1 MDKYQVMPQ
10 VVVYRNMFTKEDLER
25 FYSLMDL
32 YESDTSQFDI
42 VNEEDSTRGDNHGAK
57 PEEQDNDSPINLWV
71 PWHTFGKKTFFNFK
85 QKPEGLTDD
94 NLIFLYDFREKLS
107 NVFQSVFKD
116 YINEWSESGYWP
128 DYITSWEL
136 DQPDISRFYS
146 SVIEILK
153 HDIHPEKQLA
163 ITFHTDAHKHRVG
176 QPRGQQIITITIYV
190 NDDYEGGEVQ
200 FLNEIDEVP
209 SVITYKPKYGDVTAF
224 PSGIPYWHSA
234 KAVTEGNKKLFVR
247 MFAIWHYE
255 GSKEWAEGIEKYGEE
270 EWNRIV
276 DEDVQKKVDT
286 GIYDR
291 EVNIEGK
298 PTAKINPAVKVYVK
312 AENDTYVDGRLL

>member
-10 VVVYRNMFTKEDLER
+10 VVVYRNMFSKEDLER
-25 FYSLMDL
+25 FYNLMDL
-32 YESDTSQFDI
+32 YENDTSQFDI
-42 VNEEDSTRGDNHGAK
+42 VNEEDSTRGDNHGIK
-57 PEEQDNDSPINLWV
+57 PIEQDDQSPINMWV

-85 QKPEGLTDD
+85 QKPSDLTDE

-107 NVFQSVFKD
+107 LVFKSVFKD
-116 YINEWSESGYWP
+116 YIQEWSQSGYWP
-128 DYITSWEL
+128 DYITSWEM

-153 HDIHPEKQLA
+153 HDIYPEKELA
-163 ITFHTDAHKHRVG
+163 ITFHTDAHKHRIG

-190 NDDYEGGEVQ
+190 NDDYEGGEVE
-200 FLNEIDEVP
+200 FLNEIDAVP
-209 SVITYKPKYGDVTAF
+209 SVTTYKPKAGDVTAF

-276 DEDVQKKVDT
+276 DAEVQAKVDT

-291 EVNIEGK
+291 EVRIEGTNWK
-298 PTAKINPAVKVYVK
+298 EVTPSIKVEVSK
-312 AENDTYVDGRLL
+312 ENHFYVDGRLL